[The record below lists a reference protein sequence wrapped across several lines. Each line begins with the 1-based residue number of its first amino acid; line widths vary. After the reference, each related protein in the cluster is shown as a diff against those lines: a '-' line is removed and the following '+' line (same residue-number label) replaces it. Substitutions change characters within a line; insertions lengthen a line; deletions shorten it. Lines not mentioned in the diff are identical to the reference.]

1 MDYPAEDDDTVIWQC
16 SQAVALKHIFKDA
29 PVATAPPP
37 SVSAPGSSAK
47 VRTEPGPH
55 GVKRKRRQDQGVP
68 TTTSAETL
76 GLIQQLSRTL
86 GGSRTSNP
94 NPARRNTRVASTG
107 NIKLG
112 MPPPKLKPPGSDETS
127 TSETGSFNW
136 SRSSTTSP
144 LVVGHSIP
152 ESSSGSNSIA
162 IPSTPPNRTLS
173 GPRSATEPTITVSAL
188 LDHARAESPE
198 LPSPPIPVKPIIS
211 IRTDAEVVNKSA
223 FCTRINTLESATSAT
238 GSGSFVSTAAPISPT
253 TPLVA
258 LPPRPETPETPILD
272 LTEISPTPSPEPR
285 PLRKASRPKSPPIE
299 VTSVKASPE
308 ASRPVPDTAR
318 AITEP
323 NTSKRP
329 PAASLKYT
337 QSEPSRSFKPPVQ
350 AFKPP
355 TQTVSKPPTQTTF
368 KSPPTIFP
376 TQRQNSRTFS
386 SSQARLGLGTV
397 GRGYSQV
404 NRPFKMPN
412 KGKGTVPLTV
422 VPLPRRDGVVKA
434 SASPSRKK
442 ENIDAGR
449 GKRGNSPAPAARPS
463 TNRPTSNLSS
473 RTTSG
478 SSIRTTSTRTTG
490 KPTQSKSTSGS
501 KREMGSEDWS
511 DESFDAAT
519 VDADMA
525 FWDTWDD

>member
-37 SVSAPGSSAK
+37 SVSAPGS
-47 VRTEPGPH
+47 RP
-55 GVKRKRRQDQGVP
+55 GVP
-68 TTTSAETL
+68 ATTSAETL

-112 MPPPKLKPPGSDETS
+112 MPPPKLKPPGSDEAS
-127 TSETGSFNW
+127 TIQLWFD
-136 SRSSTTSP
+136 
-144 LVVGHSIP
+144 
-152 ESSSGSNSIA
+152 SIA

-223 FCTRINTLESATSAT
+223 FCTRINTLESAMSAT

-299 VTSVKASPE
+299 VTSVKVSPE

-329 PAASLKYT
+329 PAASLKHT

-368 KSPPTIFP
+368 KSSPTIFP

-490 KPTQSKSTSGS
+490 KPTNLKVLLAQSAKWVP
-501 KREMGSEDWS
+501 RL
-511 DESFDAAT
+511 
-519 VDADMA
+519 VR
-525 FWDTWDD
+525 

>member
-112 MPPPKLKPPGSDETS
+112 MPPPKLRPPGSDEAS

-238 GSGSFVSTAAPISPT
+238 GM
-253 TPLVA
+253 A

-299 VTSVKASPE
+299 VTSVKVSPE
-308 ASRPVPDTAR
+308 ASRP
-318 AITEP
+318 
-323 NTSKRP
+323 
-329 PAASLKYT
+329 
-337 QSEPSRSFKPPVQ
+337 PPVQ

-368 KSPPTIFP
+368 KSSPTIFP